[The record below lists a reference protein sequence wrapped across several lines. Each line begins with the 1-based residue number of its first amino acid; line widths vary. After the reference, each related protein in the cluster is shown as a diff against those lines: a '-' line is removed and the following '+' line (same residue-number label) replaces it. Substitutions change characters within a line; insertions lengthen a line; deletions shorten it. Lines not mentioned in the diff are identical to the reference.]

1 MWSTACKPPPK
12 IIQTFSW
19 VVKTPSR
26 SLYFT
31 KILLVL
37 HDLLFHS
44 LSDLVVTTLL
54 ALSFLWSSVNF
65 ELPTVTYIKAI
76 DIYFM
81 VSFFFILMSVFEY
94 TLVMNTDFRRKSE
107 KKRDCDRKISVTSKR
122 MLPPSSK
129 SLLIKHYPKKSMK
142 YNEVS
147 SFFFQYIHYYE
158 EFFKLKTLPQNVSV
172 ELYKYF
178 CDIWH

>member
-1 MWSTACKPPPK
+1 
-12 IIQTFSW
+12 
-19 VVKTPSR
+19 
-26 SLYFT
+26 
-31 KILLVL
+31 
-37 HDLLFHS
+37 
-44 LSDLVVTTLL
+44 
-54 ALSFLWSSVNF
+54 
-65 ELPTVTYIKAI
+65 
-76 DIYFM
+76 
-81 VSFFFILMSVFEY
+81 
-94 TLVMNTDFRRKSE
+94 MNTDFRRKSE

-147 SFFFQYIHYYE
+147 SFFFQYIHYCE